1 MNPDRSLLLFPT
13 LFTQLRKSRGV
24 LQKTAAVDFG
34 VDPTVLCAVEKGTR
48 APLDDAQI
56 KRARE
61 VFRLSEDE
69 AAQLQWAAHH
79 DRLVGHLGSKGATD
93 TEVAFISTGLHALR
107 HLQPQQISG
116 LIASLQQINQSA
128 SLVAALGKSNN
139 LLEVAMT

>member
-1 MNPDRSLLLFPT
+1 MFPAVLT
-13 LFTQLRKSRGV
+13 RLRKGRGL
-24 LQKTAAVDFG
+24 LQKTTALELG

-48 APLDDAQI
+48 APLDDEQI
-56 KRARE
+56 NRVIE

-69 AAQLQWAAHH
+69 AAQLRWAAHH
-79 DRLVGHLGSKGATD
+79 DRLVGQLENKGATE

-116 LIASLQQINQSA
+116 LMASLQQINKSA
-128 SLVAALGKSNN
+128 SLVASLSKSHP

>member
-1 MNPDRSLLLFPT
+1 MNSDRSVLLFPLALT
-13 LFTQLRKSRGV
+13 RLRKERGV
-24 LQKTAAVDFG
+24 MQKTAALELR

-79 DRLVGHLGSKGATD
+79 DRLVGHLGSKGATEA
-93 TEVAFISTGLHALR
+93 EVAFISTGLHALR
-107 HLQPQQISG
+107 HLQPQQING
-116 LIASLQQINQSA
+116 LMASLQQINQSA
-128 SLVAALGKSNN
+128 SLVAALGKSNH